1 MANERLTRGGGS
13 ASSVAED
20 TETAPNAES
29 VKEPVDGHAVDA
41 NDPLSDDPLAD
52 DPLSDDQNADPA
64 SGRAVDAD
72 PTARSETDF
81 ASDATGEA
89 TGRRSLRP
97 TRPNPKTRPRR
108 PTTSTTPIRS
118 TQTPSTARRS
128 RAPALRVRTSRR
140 R

>member
-89 TGRRSLRP
+89 TGEEIAP
-97 TRPNPKTRPRR
+97 TDATESQD
-108 PTTSTTPIRS
+108 TTAPADHVDHAD
-118 TQTPSTARRS
+118 PVDADASTARRS